1 MSPPEPTA
9 DAAVAPAPEQARPS
23 SASIVM
29 SPRRLLLSSLSVL
42 VLLMG
47 VVAVV
52 GYFFR
57 DPLLAV
63 SKMFVDAFGGL
74 GVALGFFIPDA
85 FTLPLPNDVSSVLG
99 LAGGLSFLEV
109 TIWASAGSL
118 VGGTVGYWIGR
129 YLRSTATVTRILKRG
144 GGMAQRVLDRYGMT
158 AVAVA
163 AITPLPYSI
172 FCWAAGAGRLDFRAF
187 LLVSQLRILR
197 VAGYL
202 YLIQLGL
209 YSVADLAV

>member
-1 MSPPEPTA
+1 MNPPESI
-9 DAAVAPAPEQARPS
+9 DAAAAPADGARPS

-29 SPRRLLLSSLSVL
+29 SPRRLILSSLSVL
-42 VLLMG
+42 ALLMV
-47 VVAVV
+47 VVAIV

-57 DPLLAV
+57 APLLRV
-63 SKMFVDAFGGL
+63 SKLFVDALGGL

-118 VGGTVGYWIGR
+118 IGGTVGYWIGR
-129 YLRSTATVTRILKRG
+129 YLRSTTSVRRILMRG
-144 GGMAQRVLDRYGMT
+144 GGMAQKILDRYGIT

-172 FCWAAGAGRLDFRAF
+172 FCWAAGAGRLDFRSF
-187 LLVSQLRILR
+187 VMVSQLRILR

-202 YLIQLGL
+202 YLIKLGL
-209 YSVADLAV
+209 FSVAELAV